1 MCRKL
6 KSIRCWI
13 PDTRYSTSNENL
25 HKMPYGRASRI
36 GSRGFTPLEISERL
50 RKRDKKV
57 RFLTG
62 FTLTEVIIASA
73 LLLIAMV
80 PILKALTSGHVT
92 TVIIQRRSHSLMLA
106 QAKLD
111 EIRARSI
118 YNYTSGSFTQSHLSL
133 DGAYLCNIDDEP
145 ENSNLRKISIS
156 VGYDQNSNNHLEGD
170 EVEVTLATYFARR
183 W

>member
-6 KSIRCWI
+6 KSIRCLI
-13 PDTRYSTSNENL
+13 PYIQYSTSNESLNM
-25 HKMPYGRASRI
+25 MPYGRASRI
-36 GSRGFTPLEISERL
+36 WHRGFDPLEISGRL
-50 RKRDKKV
+50 RERDEKV

-62 FTLTEVIIASA
+62 FTLTEVVMASA
-73 LLLIAMV
+73 LLIIALV

-92 TVIIQRRSHSLMLA
+92 AVIIQRRSHSLMLA

-118 YNYTSGSFTQSHLSL
+118 YNYIGGSFTQSHLSL
-133 DGAYLCNIDDEP
+133 DGAYLCNIDDDP
-145 ENSNLRKISIS
+145 ESSNLRKITIS

-170 EVEVTLATYFARR
+170 EVEVTLSTYFARR